1 MVYKESEYTVD
12 EVLFVFYEYFKA
24 YEDFWDTHI
33 RQSGLD
39 RLRTSSMPC
48 RTLTL

>member
-24 YEDFWDTHI
+24 YEDFLGYAHP
-33 RQSGLD
+33 
-39 RLRTSSMPC
+39 PC